1 MNRYRGRL
9 KAGLLFAVLS
19 HAVFLNSAAR
29 SASPPRRV
37 FGASP
42 VAAGYLRAGDDG
54 LIRQTTEVTCGP
66 AAVASLLKFYFGVD
80 TSEEEMAKLSGT
92 YENKTSSLLGLRNAC
107 RAKGFEAV
115 GYRMTLPQMLEE
127 VESRGVPVVIHFNEP
142 SLHYALVIGRVGNF
156 IIVSDPSQGNISMD
170 VGDFKR
176 RWSGAVLVVRSS
188 RPANRALVERRKR
201 SAETRLE
208 TLRRAGSLPPARF

>member
-1 MNRYRGRL
+1 MNRYRGWL

-19 HAVFLNSAAR
+19 HTIFINHVAE
-29 SASPPRRV
+29 SASPARRI
-37 FGASP
+37 FGVSH
-42 VAAGYLRAGDDG
+42 AADHLRAADEG

-66 AAVASLLKFYFGVD
+66 AAVASLLKFYFGVE
-80 TSEEEMAKLSGT
+80 TSEDEIAKLSGT
-92 YENKTSSLLGLRNAC
+92 YENGTSSLFGLRNAC
-107 RAKGFEAV
+107 RAKGFEAA
-115 GYRMTLPQMLEE
+115 GRSLKLSEMLHE
-127 VESRGVPVVIHFNEP
+127 VESGGVPVVVHFKEP
-142 SLHYALVIGRVGNF
+142 SLHFALVIGRVGDF

-176 RWSGAVLVVRSS
+176 RWSGAVLVVKSS

-208 TLRRAGSLPPARF
+208 TLRRAGSLPPPARF